1 MAQRTLI
8 FFANRPNTL
17 EFVDPINIDNRLTQS
32 LIMRRKQVAKGIRPK
47 TLALD
52 VLSQRSFEYKVNPT
66 DTVSYPD
73 SVNARVKLSGTSP
86 AEILKCWT
94 DLKANVD
101 AMIAANVLIGIPASI
116 NATNLVIDLA

>member
-32 LIMRRKQVAKGIRPK
+32 LVMRRKQVAKGVRPK

-101 AMIAANVLIGIPASI
+101 AMIAANALIGIPASI

>member
-17 EFVDPINIDNRLTQS
+17 EFVDPINIDNRLTQN
-32 LIMRRKQVAKGIRPK
+32 LVMRRKQVAKGVRPK

-101 AMIAANVLIGIPASI
+101 AMIAANALIGIPASI

>member
-32 LIMRRKQVAKGIRPK
+32 LVMRRKQVAKGVRPK

>member
-1 MAQRTLI
+1 MPQRTLI

-17 EFVDPINIDNRLTQS
+17 EFVDPINIDNRLTQN
-32 LIMRRKQVAKGIRPK
+32 LVMRRKQVAKGIRPK

-52 VLSQRSFEYKVNPT
+52 VLSQRSFDYKVNPT

-86 AEILKCWT
+86 AEIQKCWT

-101 AMIAANVLIGIPASI
+101 AMIAGNVLIGIPASI
-116 NATNLVIDLA
+116 NSTSYIIDKT

>member
-8 FFANRPNTL
+8 FYANRPNTL
-17 EFVDPINIDNRLTQS
+17 EFVDPSNIDNRMTQN
-32 LIMRRKQVAKGIRPK
+32 LLMRRKQVAKGVRPK
-47 TLALD
+47 TISLD
-52 VLSQRSFEYKVNPT
+52 VLQQRSFDFKAHPT

-86 AEILKCWT
+86 AEIVKCWD

-101 AMIAANVLIGIPASI
+101 AMVAANALIGIPASI
-116 NATNLVIDLA
+116 NSTSFVIDKT

>member
-17 EFVDPINIDNRLTQS
+17 EFVDPNNIDNRMTQN
-32 LIMRRKQVAKGIRPK
+32 LLMRRKQVAKGVRPK
-47 TLALD
+47 TISLD
-52 VLSQRSFEYKVNPT
+52 VLQQRSFDFKANPT

-86 AEILKCWT
+86 AEIIKCWV

-101 AMIAANVLIGIPASI
+101 AMVAANALIGIPASI
-116 NATNLVIDLA
+116 NSTGFVIDKT